1 MAEPHLKL
9 ERIRK
14 VFGRHTALAGIDLD
28 VEAGRYVVLLGP
40 SGSGKTTLLSI
51 IGGFIP
57 PTAGIVRIGGKDLT
71 IVPPVRRPTATVFQ
85 DYALFP
91 HMSVGS
97 NVGFGLTIR
106 HVPKAERER
115 RVERT
120 LDLVGLSGFATR
132 RVHELSGG
140 QRQRVAL
147 ARALLVE
154 PEILLLDEP
163 LGALDLHLRKQMQHE
178 LRRLQQS
185 TGRMFVHVTHDQDEA
200 MAIADFIVILNRG
213 LIEDMGPPEKLY
225 QRPASRFAAT
235 FMGESTLIDG
245 RILRQEGAS
254 VLVETPLGSLPAF
267 GTVPAGTEV
276 TIAVRP
282 ENLTLGPVSGTGLKL
297 ATARVVETGFQGNHR
312 RVRAVTETA
321 KPVEFLIRIDPEASL
336 SIGGAITVSAR
347 REHLVLLDR

>member
-14 VFGRHTALAGIDLD
+14 LFGRQTVLAGIDLD
-28 VEAGRYVVLLGP
+28 VEAGKYVVLLGP

-51 IGGFIP
+51 VGGFTA
-57 PTAGIVRIGGKDLT
+57 PTSGTVKIGGKDVTLT
-71 IVPPVRRPTATVFQ
+71 PPVRRPTATVFQ

-106 HVPKAERER
+106 HVAKAERDR
-115 RVERT
+115 QVERA
-120 LDLVGLSGFATR
+120 LELVGLSGFASR

-213 LIEDMGPPEKLY
+213 AIEDMGPPEKLY

-245 RILRQEGAS
+245 RILRQEGGQ
-254 VLVETPLGSLPAF
+254 VLVETSLGALPAN
-267 GTVPAGTEV
+267 GAAAAGTEV

-282 ENLTLGPVSGTGLKL
+282 ENLSIEPVGGAGLPL
-297 ATARVVETGFQGNHR
+297 ATARIVETGFQGNHR
-312 RVRAVTETA
+312 RVRAVSETA
-321 KPVEFLIRIDPEASL
+321 KPVEFLIRIDPEADL
-336 SIGGAITVSAR
+336 PVGGVVTVSAR
-347 REHLVLLDR
+347 REHLVLLAR